1 MIDKNEPKTSTV
13 WLTIGYHVAM
23 ISIAGLIGFVANELW
38 SANTREA
45 NVKILSAE
53 IQSLKNTRE
62 ANVTILSTEI
72 QSLKE
77 SMMDQFD
84 SSQKNTNMRFEAAE
98 KNTNMRFE
106 ATEKN
111 TNMRFEA
118 AENNADV
125 RFEAAEKNADVR
137 FEAADEKADA
147 RYSDFSEN
155 NDKRFADFITSVN
168 SLLKV
173 ADENTNLRF
182 TEFKDSITAQ
192 FTEIIKRIEAL
203 EIAIKPSFSDVTKE
217 LDEIK
222 SRLINLQD
230 PRLDA
235 KEFNNQLI
243 QVESELEILSQ
254 MVELTPAYGK

>member
-1 MIDKNEPKTSTV
+1 MIDKNESKASTV
-13 WLTIGYHVAM
+13 WLKIGYNVAM
-23 ISIAGLIGFVANELW
+23 ILIAGIIGFVANELW

-62 ANVTILSTEI
+62 ANVTILSAEI

-77 SMMDQFD
+77 SMITQFAEVD
-84 SSQKNTNMRFEAAE
+84 HRFEAAE
-98 KNTNMRFE
+98 K
-106 ATEKN
+106 
-111 TNMRFEA
+111 
-118 AENNADV
+118 NADV
-125 RFEAAEKNADVR
+125 RFEAAQKSADVR

-147 RYSDFSEN
+147 RYSDYSEN
-155 NDKRFADFITSVN
+155 NDRRFADFITSVN

-182 TEFKDSITAQ
+182 ADFKESITAQ